1 MLKEERIHDLYD
13 AAEDRMYRQKTLRRT
28 ETQRQQLE
36 VLTNMLFTKAP
47 KEREHALRVQQHA
60 MRIAR
65 LLEVSSEDL
74 SLITRSGYYHDI
86 GKVVLDTTLINAK
99 GRDTTMQRQ
108 YQEHVVSGF
117 RILNTFEETIDLAP
131 LVLHH
136 HERWDGTGYLKG
148 LHGEEIPYISRVL
161 RLAEVWE
168 REGLE
173 EASDETKQTVLK
185 RLAGTEVDPTMV
197 SQILSAL

>member
-1 MLKEERIHDLYD
+1 
-13 AAEDRMYRQKTLRRT
+13 
-28 ETQRQQLE
+28 
-36 VLTNMLFTKAP
+36 
-47 KEREHALRVQQHA
+47 

-65 LLEVSSEDL
+65 LLDVSSEDL
-74 SLITRSGYYHDI
+74 SLITRAGYYHDI
-86 GKVVLDTTLINAK
+86 GKVVLDATLINAK

-108 YQEHVVSGF
+108 YQEHVISGF

-136 HERWDGTGYLKG
+136 HERWDGSGYLKG

-173 EASDETKQTVLK
+173 NASNEEIKAVLK
-185 RLAGTEVDPTMV
+185 HLAGTEVDPNMV

>member
-1 MLKEERIHDLYD
+1 MNARSAIFQTLVKALEIRDYITEGHTDRLQSSVRAMAEALGLPDRVIKDL
-13 AAEDRMYRQKTLRRT
+13 
-28 ETQRQQLE
+28 QL
-36 VLTNMLFTKAP
+36 LAYF
-47 KEREHALRVQQHA
+47 
-60 MRIAR
+60 
-65 LLEVSSEDL
+65 
-74 SLITRSGYYHDI
+74 HDI
-86 GKVVLDTTLINAK
+86 GKVGIPDYILFKEGKLTEEECRIVQRHCEIGHRIALSSPELMLIS
-99 GRDTTMQRQ
+99 DW
-108 YQEHVVSGF
+108 
-117 RILNTFEETIDLAP
+117 ILK
-131 LVLHH
+131 H